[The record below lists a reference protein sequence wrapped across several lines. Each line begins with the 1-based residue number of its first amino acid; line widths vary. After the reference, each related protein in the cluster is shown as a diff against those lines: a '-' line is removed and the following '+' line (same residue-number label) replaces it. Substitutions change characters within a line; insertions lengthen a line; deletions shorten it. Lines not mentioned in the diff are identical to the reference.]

1 MSSAKVKYKYG
12 FPFHENMSELAIEL
26 FAYSITRGQY
36 GRTYCF
42 NKQIDI
48 DEFKFENPTV
58 HLMNFI
64 RMQWDQNVVS
74 LENRGYSNTSLKRA
88 IDRLCNTD
96 DVVFAGAA
104 SASKSFAGGLWIL
117 ADWQAVPHVTSSW
130 VATTTLGASEDRIW
144 GIIAG
149 LHKRAKVPIGKLI
162 DYRHMIVW
170 STEAYDDNKSND
182 YKSAIKAI
190 AFPSGG
196 EGQKAVDTT
205 RGRKNDRVRLG
216 IDELPEMQPLCLQ
229 TKTNL
234 SANDD
239 AVFFGIGNPSAED
252 NPHTKWC
259 YPKGCDNFD
268 TVNPEME
275 EWETQTGLCVY
286 FNGKHSPNMQA
297 PENEPAPFPFLLD
310 RKKIARMLVQN
321 YGDEQAVDFM
331 RNAIG
336 WWPKT
341 GFIQTVLSKA
351 VIREADTLAEPLWD
365 FNDITMLA
373 GFDTSFT
380 SGGDRC
386 VLSIGK
392 QGYIRDRAKKVLYL
406 VGQETLIASGT
417 TKEEFEVAM
426 AKKVVAAC
434 VKYGVS
440 PSGFG
445 MDISGDGGRM
455 SHAIMKEWMEIDP
468 SAMSITPISSMGNP
482 SKNIV
487 SSIDPRPCDEVY
499 DRLVTEHWY
508 SAYHGF
514 KTKSVYG
521 LSAESSLARELCL
534 RRYVMKNKKV
544 SIETKDDYKDRQGES
559 PDLAD
564 SFCYL
569 IFMGKKHGL
578 QFIVNDKSDKQ
589 TMREYFLEKQREER
603 ENLHPEE
610 EEDEYAFDDY
620 GED

>member
-1 MSSAKVKYKYG
+1 MSSAKTKHKYG
-12 FPFHENMSELAIEL
+12 FAFHENMSDMAIEL
-26 FAYSITRGQY
+26 SAYSITRGQY
-36 GRTYCF
+36 GKTYCF
-42 NKQIDI
+42 KNQIDI
-48 DEFKFENPTV
+48 DEYKFENPTV
-58 HLMNFI
+58 HLMNYI

-88 IDRLCNTD
+88 IDRMCNND

-117 ADWQAVPHVTSSW
+117 ADWQAVPWATSSW
-130 VATTTLGASEDRIW
+130 VATTSLGASEDRIW
-144 GIIAG
+144 GIIAN
-149 LHKRAKVPIGKLI
+149 LHRRAKVPIGQLI

-170 STEAYDDNKSND
+170 SGAQYDESKD
-182 YKSAIKAI
+182 YSAAIKAI
-190 AFPSGG
+190 AFPTGG

-259 YPKGCDNFD
+259 FPKGCDNFD

-297 PENEPAPFPFLLD
+297 PENEPPPFPFLLD

-331 RNAIG
+331 RNAVG

-365 FNDITMLA
+365 YNDITMLA

-392 QGYIRDRAKKVLYL
+392 QGYIRDRAKKVLFL
-406 VGQETLIASGT
+406 VGQETLIAKGT
-417 TKEEFEVAM
+417 SKEEFEMAM
-426 AKKVVAAC
+426 ARQVVERC
-434 VKYGVS
+434 VYHGVA
-440 PSGFG
+440 PKNFG
-445 MDISGDGGRM
+445 MDVSGDGGRM
-455 SHAIMKEWMEIDP
+455 AQAIMKVWMEIDP
-468 SAMSITPISSMGNP
+468 TATSIYLISSMGTP
-482 SKNIV
+482 TKRIV

-499 DRLVTEHWY
+499 DRLVTEYWY
-508 SAYHGF
+508 SSYHGF
-514 KTKSVYG
+514 KTRSLYG
-521 LSAESSLARELCL
+521 VNPDGAMAREGCL

-544 SIETKDDYKDRQGES
+544 SIESKDDYKERQGES
-559 PDLAD
+559 PDLFD
-564 SFCYL
+564 SYNYL
-569 IFMGKKHGL
+569 VEMGRRNGL

-589 TMREYFLEKQREER
+589 TMREYFLEKKREEQ